1 MLYSKLVTIADNII
15 PSFYTSE
22 VKIYEI
28 GQEST
33 DFYIIREGVVQLETE
48 ITLTKVNKLPI
59 KQVLISTKKYNYQ
72 IQECKAGN
80 IIGIEEILEHA
91 KRPARA
97 ISKAKNTVLY
107 CISADIIEK
116 VFSDADLLMFR
127 SFFPNKFKS
136 NELKRILDGSIKS
149 NLKKI
154 KTISEITQPLPSS
167 IFTSRYNKKRSLV
180 AEGLLSTFNN
190 STKSKLI
197 FSNIEFKRKV

>member
-1 MLYSKLVTIADNII
+1 MFLVLQGKVEIYVKNIKTATVGPKNAIGDLALETGNLRKATVKAKTDLFLLTVQGNDYNEILLDQKQWERREILKFLKSLFCFKNMLYSKLVTIADNII

-80 IIGIEEILEHA
+80 IIGIEEI
-91 KRPARA
+91 
-97 ISKAKNTVLY
+97 
-107 CISADIIEK
+107 
-116 VFSDADLLMFR
+116 
-127 SFFPNKFKS
+127 
-136 NELKRILDGSIKS
+136 
-149 NLKKI
+149 
-154 KTISEITQPLPSS
+154 
-167 IFTSRYNKKRSLV
+167 FTSEV
-180 AEGLLSTFNN
+180 
-190 STKSKLI
+190 
-197 FSNIEFKRKV
+197 